1 MSKAIFLTYLLETSP
16 ISGGTLPY
24 NASASFGYSSGI
36 HCNYIQK
43 LVTDT
48 DVNSQRINFKFDDD
62 HFPFMKVSTQIV
74 PGGGNTGYGW
84 SAYKIKALI
93 QIVDVTG
100 DTESIVA
107 DPAKW
112 KAVDVTNQISGHV
125 TGNAIQPS
133 GLTNTLFEI
142 NPTLITTYPDYRL
155 SYLNYPNALPTDDAK
170 LAFGEEVFFFGNVN
184 TDIEAVA
191 YVTDIA
197 VNLPI
202 NQFNYT
208 ENPTWDGVSKIY
220 ISEIGIFDDNNNL
233 VGIAK
238 LNHPI
243 DKDSGKARSFAF
255 NIEF

>member
-1 MSKAIFLTYLLETSP
+1 MSKAIFLTYHLETFP

-24 NASASFGYSSGI
+24 NTQVSYGYSSGI

-43 LVTDT
+43 IITDDDIT
-48 DVNSQRINFKFDDD
+48 TKRINFTFDEDL
-62 HFPFMKVSTQIV
+62 FPFMKQSNQINI
-74 PGGGNTGYGW
+74 GNNGQGW
-84 SAYKIKALI
+84 SAYKIKALV

-100 DTESIVA
+100 STESAIA
-107 DPAKW
+107 DPTKW
-112 KAVDVTNQISGHV
+112 KAVDLTNQVKGHIQ
-125 TGNAIQPS
+125 GRAIQPS

-142 NPTLITTYPDYRL
+142 NPVLMATYPDYRL
-155 SYLNYPNALPTDDAK
+155 TFLNYPNALPIDNAK
-170 LAFGEEVFFFGNVN
+170 LAFGEEVFFFGNVK
-184 TDIEAVA
+184 TDIEAVS
-191 YVTDIA
+191 YMTDIA

-202 NQFNYT
+202 NEYNYT
-208 ENPTWDGVSKIY
+208 ENPTWDGVSKLY